1 MVLMRLQK
9 YLSSSGICSR
19 REGEKHIK
27 AGIVSINGEIVT
39 RLGTKVDPERDRVEI
54 NGKPVKSI
62 LNPVYIALNK
72 PKGYVSSC
80 RQKDARTVLDLLDI
94 SQRVYPVGRLDK
106 DSTGLL
112 LLTNDGKLHFKLSHP
127 SFNHEKEYEVTVAN
141 PIPDS
146 SLQRMA
152 QGMLIMGKKTRPAKI
167 GRISSKRF
175 SIVLKEGRNRQI
187 RRMVRKLGTRVT
199 GLKRIRTSNIRLG
212 DLPEGGWRHLTEKE
226 KRYLIQTS

>member
-1 MVLMRLQK
+1 MRLQK

-112 LLTNDGKLHFKLSHP
+112 LLTNDGRLHFKLSHP

>member
-212 DLPEGGWRHLTEKE
+212 DLPEGCWRHLTEKE

>member
-112 LLTNDGKLHFKLSHP
+112 LLTNDGRLHFKLSHP